1 MSKRSI
7 RLVAGVGLVAASTV
21 AAAVLSTTARAG
33 ADSTYIVVYRVG
45 GTG

>member
-7 RLVAGVGLVAASTV
+7 RLVAGVGLIAASIV